1 MINRLLRDDASKGR
15 TGTKT
20 CTSMRDIWNTLKDPG
35 KLSKQARWPRRSTFS
50 TGLIGFWF
58 CALIIYVGKSPV
70 SQYLVLNLRQLGFSR
85 FESNVLTMPS
95 DFLRVITV
103 LVLTR
108 SSGHFKE
115 KAFHCTIP
123 NFIEIPL
130 FVTLLL
136 LPSHGY
142 AWVRFAIL
150 TLIIGTPSSHPII
163 VSWISCNSF
172 DPKKRGIAIAL
183 FGTIH
188 EIGSVAA
195 AREWTSAMESGC
207 WADLRYKKF
216 IETTTNRIITLAT
229 RFLYR
234 FARHL

>member
-1 MINRLLRDDASKGR
+1 M
-15 TGTKT
+15 
-20 CTSMRDIWNTLKDPG
+20 
-35 KLSKQARWPRRSTFS
+35 
-50 TGLIGFWF
+50 
-58 CALIIYVGKSPV
+58 IIYIPKSPV

-103 LVLTR
+103 LTLTR

-123 NFIEIPL
+123 TFIELPL
-130 FVTLLL
+130 FTTLLL
-136 LPSHGY
+136 LPPHEY

-150 TLIIGTPSSHPII
+150 TMIIGSPSSHPIM

-172 DPKKRGIAIAL
+172 DPKKRGIAVAL

-188 EIGSVAA
+188 EIGSAAA
-195 AREWTSAMESGC
+195 ARKWMFNIEADHQANLNNQKSTEMEIS
-207 WADLRYKKF
+207 R
-216 IETTTNRIITLAT
+216 TTTLAT
-229 RFLYR
+229 RSLYR
-234 FARHL
+234 YVRHL

>member
-20 CTSMRDIWNTLKDPG
+20 RTSLRDIWNTLKDPG
-35 KLSKQARWPRRSTFS
+35 KSTKKRDGS
-50 TGLIGFWF
+50 NAQPVIGLIGFWF
-58 CALIIYVGKSPV
+58 CAMIIYISKSPV

-103 LVLTR
+103 LTLTR
-108 SSGHFKE
+108 SSGHFEE
-115 KAFHCTIP
+115 KAFHCTVP
-123 NFIEIPL
+123 NLIEIPL
-130 FVTLLL
+130 FATLLI
-136 LPSHGY
+136 LPPHGY

-183 FGTIH
+183 FNTIH

-195 AREWTSAMESGC
+195 ARKSTFDEESGC
-207 WADLRYKKF
+207 QADMSNKKST
-216 IETTTNRIITLAT
+216 ETMTNRITIQAT
-229 RFLYR
+229 RFL
-234 FARHL
+234 

>member
-15 TGTKT
+15 SGTKT
-20 CTSMRDIWNTLKDPG
+20 RTSMRDIWNTLKDPG
-35 KLSKQARWPRRSTFS
+35 KFS
-50 TGLIGFWF
+50 NRCGASYAHLFTGLIGFWF
-58 CALIIYVGKSPV
+58 CAMIIYIPKSPV

-103 LVLTR
+103 LTLTR

-130 FVTLLL
+130 FATLLL

-195 AREWTSAMESGC
+195 ARESTFDIDLEYR
-207 WADLRYKKF
+207 ADLEQHR
-216 IETTTNRIITLAT
+216 NLQGQ
-229 RFLYR
+229 
-234 FARHL
+234 

>member
-1 MINRLLRDDASKGR
+1 M
-15 TGTKT
+15 
-20 CTSMRDIWNTLKDPG
+20 
-35 KLSKQARWPRRSTFS
+35 
-50 TGLIGFWF
+50 
-58 CALIIYVGKSPV
+58 IIYIPKSPV

-103 LVLTR
+103 LTLTR

-130 FVTLLL
+130 FATLLL

-195 AREWTSAMESGC
+195 ARESTFDIDLEYR
-207 WADLRYKKF
+207 ADLEQHR
-216 IETTTNRIITLAT
+216 NLQGQ
-229 RFLYR
+229 
-234 FARHL
+234 

>member
-1 MINRLLRDDASKGR
+1 M
-15 TGTKT
+15 
-20 CTSMRDIWNTLKDPG
+20 
-35 KLSKQARWPRRSTFS
+35 
-50 TGLIGFWF
+50 
-58 CALIIYVGKSPV
+58 IIYVPKSPP

-95 DFLRVITV
+95 DFLRIITV
-103 LVLTR
+103 LTLTR

-115 KAFHCTIP
+115 KALHCTIP
-123 NFIEIPL
+123 LFIEIPL
-130 FVTLLL
+130 FATLLL

-142 AWVRFAIL
+142 AWARFTIL
-150 TLIIGTPSSHPII
+150 TLIIGSPSSHPII

-195 AREWTSAMESGC
+195 ARMFKSNKKSG
-207 WADLRYKKF
+207 
-216 IETTTNRIITLAT
+216 
-229 RFLYR
+229 
-234 FARHL
+234 

>member
-1 MINRLLRDDASKGR
+1 MLTSKVIMINRLLRDDASKGR

-20 CTSMRDIWNTLKDPG
+20 HTSIRDIWNTLKDPG
-35 KLSKQARWPRRSTFS
+35 EYPSQTRQPPHSLFFS
-50 TGLIGFWF
+50 GLIGFWF
-58 CALIIYVGKSPV
+58 CAMIIYIPKSPV

-85 FESNVLTMPS
+85 FESNILTMPS

-103 LVLTR
+103 LTLTR

-123 NFIEIPL
+123 TFIEIPL
-130 FVTLLL
+130 FATLLL

-172 DPKKRGIAIAL
+172 DPKKRGIAVAL

-195 AREWTSAMESGC
+195 ARK
-207 WADLRYKKF
+207 L
-216 IETTTNRIITLAT
+216 NV
-229 RFLYR
+229 
-234 FARHL
+234 

>member
-20 CTSMRDIWNTLKDPG
+20 RTSMRDVWNTLKDPG
-35 KLSKQARWPRRSTFS
+35 KFS
-50 TGLIGFWF
+50 NKRDASYAHHFTGLIGFWF
-58 CALIIYVGKSPV
+58 CAMIIYIPKSPV

-103 LVLTR
+103 LTLTR

-130 FVTLLL
+130 FATLLL

-163 VSWISCNSF
+163 VS
-172 DPKKRGIAIAL
+172 
-183 FGTIH
+183 
-188 EIGSVAA
+188 
-195 AREWTSAMESGC
+195 
-207 WADLRYKKF
+207 
-216 IETTTNRIITLAT
+216 
-229 RFLYR
+229 
-234 FARHL
+234 

>member
-15 TGTKT
+15 SGTKT
-20 CTSMRDIWNTLKDPG
+20 RTSVRDIWNTLKDPG
-35 KLSKQARWPRRSTFS
+35 KFS
-50 TGLIGFWF
+50 NRCGASYAHLFTGLIGFWF
-58 CALIIYVGKSPV
+58 CAMIIYIPKSPV

-103 LVLTR
+103 LTLTR

-130 FVTLLL
+130 FATLLL

-195 AREWTSAMESGC
+195 ARESTFDIDLEYR
-207 WADLRYKKF
+207 ADLEQHR
-216 IETTTNRIITLAT
+216 NLQGQ
-229 RFLYR
+229 
-234 FARHL
+234 